1 MSHILIEKLHRYKV
15 NSRGNDPEGYEYDAG
30 VGYWR
35 SSTNGSPLVSDENIR
50 KPMTKKADVE
60 TGEDKKG
67 E

>member
-1 MSHILIEKLHRYKV
+1 MNHILMGKMRRYKV
-15 NSRGNDPEGYEYDAG
+15 PEGFASPEGFAYDAG
-30 VGYWR
+30 RGYWI
-35 SSTNGSPLVSDENIR
+35 STINGVPLVSDETVR